1 MESLRN
7 EINFR
12 SRRGLQELDILLKR
26 FLEKHLSNLEEA
38 SLRALI
44 DILDMEDND
53 LADLLIY
60 KTETPKDAHSCLLYT
75 SPSPRDLSTSR
86 MPSSA

>member
-26 FLEKHLSNLEEA
+26 FLEKHLSDLEES
-38 SLRALI
+38 SLKVLI
-44 DILDMEDND
+44 EILDMEDND

-60 KTETPKDAHSCLLYT
+60 KTETPKEAH
-75 SPSPRDLSTSR
+75 RAIIKKILSD
-86 MPSSA
+86 

>member
-26 FLEKHLSNLEEA
+26 FLEKHLSNLEVS
-38 SLRALI
+38 SLKALI
-44 DILDMEDND
+44 EILDMEDND

-60 KTETPKDAHSCLLYT
+60 KTETPKDAHKAIIKKI
-75 SPSPRDLSTSR
+75 LSD
-86 MPSSA
+86 

>member
-26 FLEKHLSNLEEA
+26 FLEKHLSNLEET
-38 SLRALI
+38 SLKVLI
-44 DILDMEDND
+44 EILDMEDND

-60 KTETPKDAHSCLLYT
+60 KTGTPKDAH
-75 SPSPRDLSTSR
+75 RAIIKKILSD
-86 MPSSA
+86 

>member
-26 FLEKHLSNLEEA
+26 FLEKHLSDLEES
-38 SLRALI
+38 SLKVLI
-44 DILDMEDND
+44 EILDMEDND

-60 KTETPKDAHSCLLYT
+60 KTETPKDAHKAIIKKI
-75 SPSPRDLSTSR
+75 LSD
-86 MPSSA
+86 

>member
-26 FLEKHLSNLEEA
+26 FLEKHLSNLEES
-38 SLRALI
+38 SLKTLI
-44 DILDMEDND
+44 EILDMEDND

-60 KTETPKDAHSCLLYT
+60 KTETPKDAHKAIIKKI
-75 SPSPRDLSTSR
+75 LSD
-86 MPSSA
+86 

>member
-26 FLEKHLSNLEEA
+26 FLEKHLSNLEES
-38 SLRALI
+38 SLKALI
-44 DILDMEDND
+44 EILDMEDND

-60 KTETPKDAHSCLLYT
+60 KTEIPKEAHKAIIKKI
-75 SPSPRDLSTSR
+75 LS
-86 MPSSA
+86 A

>member
-26 FLEKHLSNLEEA
+26 FLEKHLSNLDE
-38 SLRALI
+38 SNLKALI
-44 DILDMEDND
+44 EILDMEDND

-60 KTETPKDAHSCLLYT
+60 KTGTPKDAH
-75 SPSPRDLSTSR
+75 RAIIKKILS
-86 MPSSA
+86 A

>member
-26 FLEKHLSNLEEA
+26 FLEKHLSHLEES
-38 SLRALI
+38 SLTALI
-44 DILDMEDND
+44 EILDMEDND

-60 KTETPKDAHSCLLYT
+60 KTETPKDAHKAIIKKI
-75 SPSPRDLSTSR
+75 LSD
-86 MPSSA
+86 

>member
-12 SRRGLQELDILLKR
+12 SRRGLQELDILLKG
-26 FLEKHLSNLEEA
+26 FLEKHLSSLEEA

-44 DILDMEDND
+44 EILDMEDND

-60 KTETPKDAHSCLLYT
+60 KTETPKDAH
-75 SPSPRDLSTSR
+75 RAIIHKILSDC
-86 MPSSA
+86 

>member
-7 EINFR
+7 EIKFR

-26 FLEKHLSNLEEA
+26 FLENHLSDLEED

-44 DILDMEDND
+44 EILDMEDND

-60 KTETPKDAHSCLLYT
+60 KTETPKDAH
-75 SPSPRDLSTSR
+75 RAIIKKILSD
-86 MPSSA
+86 

>member
-26 FLEKHLSNLEEA
+26 FLEKHLSNLEES
-38 SLRALI
+38 SLKTLI
-44 DILDMEDND
+44 EILDMEDND

-60 KTETPKDAHSCLLYT
+60 KTETPKEAH
-75 SPSPRDLSTSR
+75 RAIIKKILS
-86 MPSSA
+86 A

>member
-26 FLEKHLSNLEEA
+26 FLEKHLSNLEES
-38 SLRALI
+38 SLKVLI
-44 DILDMEDND
+44 EILDMEDND

-60 KTETPKDAHSCLLYT
+60 KTETPKEAH
-75 SPSPRDLSTSR
+75 RAIIKQILS
-86 MPSSA
+86 A

>member
-26 FLEKHLSNLEEA
+26 FLEKHLSNLEES
-38 SLRALI
+38 SLKELI
-44 DILDMEDND
+44 EILDMEDND

-60 KTETPKDAHSCLLYT
+60 KTETPKDDHKAIIKKI
-75 SPSPRDLSTSR
+75 LSD
-86 MPSSA
+86 

>member
-26 FLEKHLSNLEEA
+26 FLEKNLSNLEES
-38 SLRALI
+38 SLKVLI
-44 DILDMEDND
+44 EILDMEDND

-60 KTETPKDAHSCLLYT
+60 KTETPKEAH
-75 SPSPRDLSTSR
+75 RAIIKKILSD
-86 MPSSA
+86 

>member
-26 FLEKHLSNLEEA
+26 FLEKHLSNLEES
-38 SLRALI
+38 SLKVLI
-44 DILDMEDND
+44 EILDMEDND

-60 KTETPKDAHSCLLYT
+60 KTETPKDAHKAIIKKI
-75 SPSPRDLSTSR
+75 LSD
-86 MPSSA
+86 

>member
-26 FLEKHLSNLEEA
+26 FLEKHLSNLEED
-38 SLRALI
+38 SLTALI
-44 DILDMEDND
+44 EILDMEDND

-60 KTETPKDAHSCLLYT
+60 KTETPKDAH
-75 SPSPRDLSTSR
+75 RAIIKKILSDC
-86 MPSSA
+86 

>member
-26 FLEKHLSNLEEA
+26 FLEKHLSYLDES
-38 SLRALI
+38 SLKALI
-44 DILDMEDND
+44 EILDMEDND

-60 KTETPKDAHSCLLYT
+60 KTETPKDAH
-75 SPSPRDLSTSR
+75 RAIIKKILS
-86 MPSSA
+86 A

>member
-26 FLEKHLSNLEEA
+26 FLEKHLSYLDES
-38 SLRALI
+38 SLKALI
-44 DILDMEDND
+44 EILDMEDND

-60 KTETPKDAHSCLLYT
+60 KTGTPKDAH
-75 SPSPRDLSTSR
+75 RAIIKKILSD
-86 MPSSA
+86 

>member
-26 FLEKHLSNLEEA
+26 FLEKHLSNLEES
-38 SLRALI
+38 SLKELI
-44 DILDMEDND
+44 EILDMEDND

-60 KTETPKDAHSCLLYT
+60 KTETPKEAH
-75 SPSPRDLSTSR
+75 RAIIKKILSD
-86 MPSSA
+86 

>member
-26 FLEKHLSNLEEA
+26 FLEKHLSNLEES
-38 SLRALI
+38 SLNALI
-44 DILDMEDND
+44 EILDMEDND

-60 KTETPKDAHSCLLYT
+60 KTETPKDAHKAIIKKI
-75 SPSPRDLSTSR
+75 LSD
-86 MPSSA
+86 

>member
-26 FLEKHLSNLEEA
+26 FLEKHLSNLDET
-38 SLRALI
+38 SLRVLI
-44 DILDMEDND
+44 EILDMEDND

-60 KTETPKDAHSCLLYT
+60 RTETPKDAHRAIIKKIINDC
-75 SPSPRDLSTSR
+75 
-86 MPSSA
+86 

>member
-7 EINFR
+7 AINFR

-26 FLEKHLSNLEEA
+26 FLEKHLSNLEES
-38 SLRALI
+38 SLKELI
-44 DILDMEDND
+44 EILDMEDND

-60 KTETPKDAHSCLLYT
+60 KTETPKEAH
-75 SPSPRDLSTSR
+75 RAIIKKILSD
-86 MPSSA
+86 

>member
-26 FLEKHLSNLEEA
+26 FLEKHLSNLEVS
-38 SLRALI
+38 SLKALI
-44 DILDMEDND
+44 EILDMEDND

-60 KTETPKDAHSCLLYT
+60 KTVTPKDAHKAIIKKI
-75 SPSPRDLSTSR
+75 LSD
-86 MPSSA
+86 

>member
-26 FLEKHLSNLEEA
+26 FLEKHLSNLEESRLI
-38 SLRALI
+38 SLI
-44 DILDMEDND
+44 EILDMEDND

-60 KTETPKDAHSCLLYT
+60 KTETPKEAH
-75 SPSPRDLSTSR
+75 RVIIKKILSD
-86 MPSSA
+86 

>member
-26 FLEKHLSNLEEA
+26 FLEKHLSNLEES
-38 SLRALI
+38 SLKELI
-44 DILDMEDND
+44 EILDMEDND
-53 LADLLIY
+53 LAALLIY
-60 KTETPKDAHSCLLYT
+60 KTETPKDAHKAIIKKI
-75 SPSPRDLSTSR
+75 LSD
-86 MPSSA
+86 

>member
-12 SRRGLQELDILLKR
+12 SRRGLQELDILLNR
-26 FLEKHLSNLEEA
+26 FLEKHLSNLEES
-38 SLRALI
+38 SLKALI
-44 DILDMEDND
+44 EILDMEDND

-60 KTETPKDAHSCLLYT
+60 KTVTPKDAHKAIIKKI
-75 SPSPRDLSTSR
+75 LSD
-86 MPSSA
+86 

>member
-26 FLEKHLSNLEEA
+26 FLEKHLPNLEES
-38 SLRALI
+38 SLKELI
-44 DILDMEDND
+44 EILDMEDND

-60 KTETPKDAHSCLLYT
+60 KTETPKDAHKAIIKKI
-75 SPSPRDLSTSR
+75 LSD
-86 MPSSA
+86 

>member
-26 FLEKHLSNLEEA
+26 FLEKHLSNLEED
-38 SLRALI
+38 SLTALI
-44 DILDMEDND
+44 EILDMEDND

-60 KTETPKDAHSCLLYT
+60 KTQTPKDAH
-75 SPSPRDLSTSR
+75 RDIIKKILSDC
-86 MPSSA
+86 

>member
-26 FLEKHLSNLEEA
+26 FLEKHLSNLDE
-38 SLRALI
+38 SNLKALI
-44 DILDMEDND
+44 EILDMEDND

-60 KTETPKDAHSCLLYT
+60 KTGTPKDAH
-75 SPSPRDLSTSR
+75 RAIIKKILSD
-86 MPSSA
+86 

>member
-26 FLEKHLSNLEEA
+26 FLEKHLSNLEVS
-38 SLRALI
+38 SLKVLI
-44 DILDMEDND
+44 EILDMEDND

-60 KTETPKDAHSCLLYT
+60 KTETPKEAH
-75 SPSPRDLSTSR
+75 RAIIKKILSD
-86 MPSSA
+86 

>member
-26 FLEKHLSNLEEA
+26 FLEKHLSNLEES
-38 SLRALI
+38 SLNALI
-44 DILDMEDND
+44 EILDMEDND

-60 KTETPKDAHSCLLYT
+60 KTETPKDAH
-75 SPSPRDLSTSR
+75 RAIIKKILSD
-86 MPSSA
+86 

>member
-26 FLEKHLSNLEEA
+26 FLENHLSNLEES
-38 SLRALI
+38 SLKALI
-44 DILDMEDND
+44 EILDMEDND

-60 KTETPKDAHSCLLYT
+60 KTETPKDAHKAIIKKI
-75 SPSPRDLSTSR
+75 LSD
-86 MPSSA
+86 

>member
-26 FLEKHLSNLEEA
+26 FLEKHLSNLDET
-38 SLRALI
+38 SLRVLI
-44 DILDMEDND
+44 EILDMEDND

-60 KTETPKDAHSCLLYT
+60 KTETPKDAHKAIIKKI
-75 SPSPRDLSTSR
+75 LSD
-86 MPSSA
+86 

>member
-26 FLEKHLSNLEEA
+26 FLEKHLSDLEES
-38 SLRALI
+38 SLKVLI
-44 DILDMEDND
+44 EILDMEDND

-60 KTETPKDAHSCLLYT
+60 KNETPKDAH
-75 SPSPRDLSTSR
+75 RDIIKKILSD
-86 MPSSA
+86 

>member
-7 EINFR
+7 EIKFR

-26 FLEKHLSNLEEA
+26 FLEKHLYNLEDA

-44 DILDMEDND
+44 EILDMEDND

-60 KTETPKDAHSCLLYT
+60 KTETPKDAHKAIIKKI
-75 SPSPRDLSTSR
+75 LSD
-86 MPSSA
+86 

>member
-26 FLEKHLSNLEEA
+26 FLEKHLSYLDES
-38 SLRALI
+38 SLKALI
-44 DILDMEDND
+44 EILDMEDND

-60 KTETPKDAHSCLLYT
+60 KTETPKEAH
-75 SPSPRDLSTSR
+75 RAIIKKILSD
-86 MPSSA
+86 

>member
-26 FLEKHLSNLEEA
+26 FLEKHLSNLEES
-38 SLRALI
+38 SLKVLI
-44 DILDMEDND
+44 EILDMEDND

-60 KTETPKDAHSCLLYT
+60 KTETPKDAHKAII
-75 SPSPRDLSTSR
+75 RKILSD
-86 MPSSA
+86 

>member
-12 SRRGLQELDILLKR
+12 ARRGLQELDILLKR
-26 FLEKHLSNLEEA
+26 FLEKHLSNLEES
-38 SLRALI
+38 SLKELI
-44 DILDMEDND
+44 EILDMEDND

-60 KTETPKDAHSCLLYT
+60 KTETPKEAH
-75 SPSPRDLSTSR
+75 RAIIKKILS
-86 MPSSA
+86 A